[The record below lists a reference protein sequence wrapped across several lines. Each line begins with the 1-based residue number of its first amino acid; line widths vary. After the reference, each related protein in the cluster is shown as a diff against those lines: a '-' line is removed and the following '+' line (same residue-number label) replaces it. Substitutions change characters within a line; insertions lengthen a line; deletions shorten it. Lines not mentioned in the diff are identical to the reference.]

1 MCVCV
6 CGCDAVQVCYSNR
19 NVCDFARYTT
29 IPKLQKQ
36 PTIKKGERQTQN
48 ILIFQALKHAI
59 THSIQPHQSKA
70 KQKKKKKKKRK
81 EEPVLFR
88 RIYVV
93 RVQCLFKRCRY
104 IKRNHARTHTHMQT
118 LSTISWNFTYRTFAK
133 IKNSAHLPLYF
144 FPSFLF

>member
-1 MCVCV
+1 M
-6 CGCDAVQVCYSNR
+6 CYSNR
-19 NVCDFARYTT
+19 NVCDFARYTA

-104 IKRNHARTHTHMQT
+104 IKRDRAHTLTLTHTHANIICYLEELHT
-118 LSTISWNFTYRTFAK
+118 SNLGK
-133 IKNSAHLPLYF
+133 DKNTTQHIFRFYF
-144 FPSFLF
+144 FSLVLFLTLLSV